1 MLYNRKI
8 RIVLFFFGKM
18 KYYNN
23 KELMKIYFS
32 FKNKHYVLICAQFV
46 GLNGNGGDF
55 NLFKFILNL

>member
-1 MLYNRKI
+1 
-8 RIVLFFFGKM
+8 M